1 MAETTNA
8 LATVSATAENVGQT
22 VCSISPTG
30 NRKED
35 ARIFSALNNPEY
47 RIASFINKKIA
58 VTNVLVEIRELL
70 NEESGE
76 IETAPRVVLIDADGK
91 AYQAV
96 SKGIFNAVKNAYQ
109 VFGPAPWEPALE
121 IEVKQVAVGKG
132 SMLTFDVVG

>member
-1 MAETTNA
+1 MTETTNA
-8 LATVSATAENVGQT
+8 LAMVSATAENVGKT
-22 VCSISPTG
+22 VCSITPTG

-47 RIASFINKKIA
+47 RIANFINKKIA
-58 VTNVLVEIRELL
+58 VTDVLVEIRELL

-76 IETAPRVVLIDADGK
+76 IETAPRVVLIDEDGK

-96 SKGIFNAVKNAYQ
+96 SKGIFNAVQNAYR
-109 VFGPAPWEPALE
+109 VFGAAPWEPALE
-121 IEVKQVAVGKG
+121 IEIKQVAVGKG

>member
-8 LATVSATAENVGQT
+8 LATVNATAENVGQT
-22 VCSISPTG
+22 VCSITPTG

-47 RIASFINKKIA
+47 RIANFINKKIA
-58 VTNVLVEIRELL
+58 VTDVLVEIRELL

-76 IETAPRVVLIDADGK
+76 IETAPRVVLIDEDGK

-109 VFGPAPWEPALE
+109 VFGAAPWDPALE
-121 IEVKQVAVGKG
+121 IEIKQVAVGKG